1 MYWKK
6 WAAKHG
12 YEELKEAWLEPGQL
26 FCVKKNEGKLD
37 WKSIAIEPGRF
48 SWKVEGRRRDYLML
62 VGRISVNVKHARRRK
77 AQKNTGSTTAQNGTK
92 SDGRFPRFPESGSK
106 KQEPQ
111 RRSGSGKEALLNI
124 FSVKANGRGH
134 LSVRKCES
142 EKHKSWSMPAE
153 GFKGHVA
160 TDGSL
165 SGKLG
170 KWGAWAVV

>member
-1 MYWKK
+1 MSSM
-6 WAAKHG
+6 
-12 YEELKEAWLEPGQL
+12 P
-26 FCVKKNEGKLD
+26 EG
-37 WKSIAIEPGRF
+37 GR
-48 SWKVEGRRRDYLML
+48 
-62 VGRISVNVKHARRRK
+62 HRK
-77 AQKNTGSTTAQNGTK
+77 TQALTAQNGAK
-92 SDGRFPRFPESGSK
+92 SDGSPEVS
-106 KQEPQ
+106 
-111 RRSGSGKEALLNI
+111 RNGSGKEALLNI